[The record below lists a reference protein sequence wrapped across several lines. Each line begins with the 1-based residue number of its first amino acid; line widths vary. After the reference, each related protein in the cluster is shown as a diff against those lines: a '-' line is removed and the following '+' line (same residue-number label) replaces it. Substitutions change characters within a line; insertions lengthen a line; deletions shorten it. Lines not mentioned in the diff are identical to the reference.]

1 MQSGI
6 FSGLYNVVLSK
17 LNKQKQNK
25 INNIDSLKLL
35 TRNLKYFIIRKEY
48 GFNKNV
54 QKSVGVSQKYLSN
67 TLYSKIF
74 D

>member
-17 LNKQKQNK
+17 LNKQKQSK
-25 INNIDSLKLL
+25 INNFDSLKLL

-48 GFNKNV
+48 GFNK
-54 QKSVGVSQKYLSN
+54 KSSKKRRRE
-67 TLYSKIF
+67 SKISPK
-74 D
+74 

>member
-17 LNKQKQNK
+17 LNKRKQNK

-54 QKSVGVSQKYLSN
+54 QKRGRREAKVSLKDFVQ
-67 TLYSKIF
+67 
-74 D
+74 